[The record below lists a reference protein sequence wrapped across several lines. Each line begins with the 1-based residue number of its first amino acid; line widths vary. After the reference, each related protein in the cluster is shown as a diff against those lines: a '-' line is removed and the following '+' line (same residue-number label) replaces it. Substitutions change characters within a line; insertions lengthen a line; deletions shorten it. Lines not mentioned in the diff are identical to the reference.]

1 MRRISY
7 REEAA
12 PDCLQVLTEFLD
24 HDERPSFI
32 LDAHNNDQKSK
43 VVYRNRALENFISRL
58 SCIDGCD
65 NTLSDFEAWAGKFEA
80 TRASASRTGAASKK
94 SFGGWYWIS
103 TILREEWKV
112 VCAISSNNDRNGDR
126 FESED
131 TEVWSRATRES
142 SEGTLPSPTISVDEL
157 RMKAG
162 LADSAASS
170 EDEMVLTPLPYP
182 QCLDWTRNPPPHL
195 SGYRKFILD
204 HDWASTPLGP
214 IETWNDRLRQNVVMI
229 MASPDP
235 RLILWGNEL
244 CLLYNEACLALIGQK
259 HPFALGHGPMHV
271 FSEIWQPL
279 KSIVKRAMHQG
290 VATRVQDLE
299 LMIDRDG
306 RFGPEETY
314 WSFTML
320 PIIGPDGTAVGALDE
335 FVESTATVIGVRR
348 MNTLITLGEKAAAAS
363 SIKELWKLVLEGL
376 EPNSQDIPFALLYSV
391 NESDEDGQDDLRE
404 HSDFAHSSRPK
415 QCVLEGTI
423 GISSNHPAAIPS
435 FPLTEG
441 DHGYALPFRRAW
453 TSAKPSF
460 LQAQNQSLPSP
471 LSDIRAEGRG
481 FNDATNTAIALPIPP
496 LSGASIRG
504 FLLLGL
510 NPRRPYDEDY
520 QVFIRLLNDRLVKAV
535 ASIIVPEEQRRNR
548 ELMEAN
554 NSRHD
559 KFSRELE
566 RRRQEA
572 ESSEATFTALAESAP
587 IGCAV
592 FQVDGQPRW
601 MNQAYLDLV
610 GLKGDELPTGMWSY
624 TVLDEDQEFVENQW
638 RKLATGQTVD
648 PFEFRVK
655 RPFRASQEDDTQVIE
670 YSWILANAF
679 PELDENGKPQKIL
692 GWLTDISHQKWS
704 QHLQAQRLEDAL
716 ETKRQSENFI
726 DMTSHEMRNPLSAI
740 LQSADG
746 ILGVLRY
753 QRHGTKTD
761 GTPRTPLFLDTEAQ
775 EIIIDSAQT
784 VILCAQHQKRIVD
797 DITLSKLDSN
807 LLVISPDIIQP
818 AALVE
823 RAIKMYEAELNSA
836 RIRLSLQVHQ
846 SYDDLSIDTVL
857 LDPSRVLQVLINLLT
872 NAIKFT
878 RDRKKRVITIFL
890 SASHKKPSSG
900 HDNLA
905 YIPRRA
911 NRPDHTFG
919 EEWGPGDDIYLQLAV
934 EDTGRGLSAD
944 EMKLLFHRFSQA
956 SPKTYGEYGGSGL
969 GLFISRELT
978 ELQGGQIGVASK
990 EGRGSTFA
998 FYIKSRRYV
1007 SPPSPTPAPIA
1018 PIRPSPMHTAPLRRV
1033 SMSKL
1038 GPISLPTLSSRAG
1051 DPMPLTAPTDP
1062 SWTVQHP
1069 GGPMT
1074 FRNVSPV
1081 TPPLADSR
1089 ARYHSLKVLIVEDN
1103 AINQKVM
1110 AQQLRRAGCEVLVA
1124 SHGGEAL
1131 AMLGRSTFAA
1141 AATPP
1146 ILTPTS
1152 TSALID
1158 SPSFPRPQSSD
1169 SPLDSPLA
1177 PLETSILDFAAA
1189 GAPAVSTPTSS
1200 SSRSSSPATTTL
1212 PPTSALV
1219 PPRPPPLE
1227 ISVLLMDL
1235 EMPVMDG
1242 LTCVR
1247 HIRHMQSMRSL
1258 TRHVPVIAV
1267 TANARS
1273 EQISRAMQ
1281 AGMDLVVTKPFRIL
1295 ELLPLMDGLVARI
1308 NGTIGGAPAK

>member
-1 MRRISY
+1 M
-7 REEAA
+7 
-12 PDCLQVLTEFLD
+12 DL
-24 HDERPSFI
+24 
-32 LDAHNNDQKSK
+32 
-43 VVYRNRALENFISRL
+43 
-58 SCIDGCD
+58 
-65 NTLSDFEAWAGKFEA
+65 
-80 TRASASRTGAASKK
+80 AS
-94 SFGGWYWIS
+94 
-103 TILREEWKV
+103 
-112 VCAISSNNDRNGDR
+112 
-126 FESED
+126 
-131 TEVWSRATRES
+131 
-142 SEGTLPSPTISVDEL
+142 
-157 RMKAG
+157 
-162 LADSAASS
+162 LAFA
-170 EDEMVLTPLPYP
+170 

-195 SGYRKFILD
+195 SGYRRFILD
-204 HDWASTPLGP
+204 HDWSSTPLGP
-214 IETWNDRLRQNVVMI
+214 IETWDDRLRQNVVMI

-235 RLILWGNEL
+235 RLILWGNGL

-259 HPFALGHGPMHV
+259 HPSALGHGPMHV

-306 RFGPEETY
+306 KFGPEETY

-335 FVESTATVIGVRR
+335 FVESTGAVIGVRR
-348 MNTLITLGEKAAAAS
+348 MNTLIALGEKAS
-363 SIKELWKLVLEGL
+363 SARSLDELWKLVLEGL

-391 NESDEDGQDDLRE
+391 TESDEDGQDDLRE
-404 HSDFAHSSRPK
+404 HSDVALSSRPK

-423 GISSNHPAAIPS
+423 GISDNHPAAIPS
-435 FPLTEG
+435 FALTEG
-441 DHGYALPFRRAW
+441 NDGYAVPFRRAW
-453 TSAKPSF
+453 TSAKPIF
-460 LQAQNQSLPSP
+460 LQTKNKSLPLP
-471 LSDIRAEGRG
+471 LLDIRTEGRG
-481 FNDATNTAIALPIPP
+481 FNDATTTAIALPISP
-496 LSGASIRG
+496 LSGARIRG

-548 ELMEAN
+548 ELLKAN
-554 NSRHD
+554 NTRHD

-610 GLKGDELPTGMWSY
+610 GLKREELPNGMWSH
-624 TVLDEDQEFVENQW
+624 TVLPEDQEFVEEQW
-638 RKLATGQTVD
+638 QKLVTGQNVD
-648 PFEFRVK
+648 PFEFCVK
-655 RPFRASQEDDTQVIE
+655 RPFRASQEDDAQVIE

-679 PELDENGKPQKIL
+679 PELDETGAPQKIL

-753 QRHGTKTD
+753 QRD
-761 GTPRTPLFLDTEAQ
+761 GHKIDSLPREPLVLDIEAQ

-807 LLVISPDIIQP
+807 LLVISPDVIQP

-836 RIRLSLQVHQ
+836 RIRLNFQIHQ
-846 SYDDLSIDTVL
+846 SYDDLSVDTVF
-857 LDPSRVLQVLINLLT
+857 LDPSRVLQVLINLIT

-878 RDRKKRVITIFL
+878 RDREKRVITIFL
-890 SASHKKPSSG
+890 SASHKQPSSG

-911 NRPDHTFG
+911 NRPDHTFT
-919 EEWGPGDDIYLQLAV
+919 EEWGPGEDIHLQLAV
-934 EDTGRGLSAD
+934 EDTGRGLSPD

-978 ELQGGQIGVASK
+978 ELQGGQIGVASR

-998 FYIKSRRYV
+998 FYIKARRYV
-1007 SPPSPTPAPIA
+1007 SPPSTTPPSAA
-1018 PIRPSPMHTAPLRRV
+1018 PIRPSPMHSAPLRRV
-1033 SMSKL
+1033 SMSRL
-1038 GPISLPTLSSRAG
+1038 GPISLPTLSSRAI

-1062 SWTVQHP
+1062 SWTVQNP
-1069 GGPMT
+1069 GGRTT
-1074 FRNVSPV
+1074 FQNISPV
-1081 TPPLADSR
+1081 TPLAADLS
-1089 ARYHSLKVLIVEDN
+1089 ARFPSLKVLIVEDN

-1131 AMLGRSTFAA
+1131 AMMGRST
-1141 AATPP
+1141 T
-1146 ILTPTS
+1146 
-1152 TSALID
+1152 
-1158 SPSFPRPQSSD
+1158 Q
-1169 SPLDSPLA
+1169 
-1177 PLETSILDFAAA
+1177 
-1189 GAPAVSTPTSS
+1189 
-1200 SSRSSSPATTTL
+1200 
-1212 PPTSALV
+1212 PPTSVAT

-1247 HIRHMQSMRSL
+1247 HIRHMQGTRSL

-1295 ELLPLMDGLVARI
+1295 ELLPLMNELVARVEG
-1308 NGTIGGAPAK
+1308 NRAR

>member
-1 MRRISY
+1 MRQISH
-7 REEAA
+7 REQEA
-12 PDCLQVLTEFLD
+12 PECLQILTEFLD
-24 HDERPSFI
+24 HDDRPSFI
-32 LDAHNNDQKSK
+32 LDAHNNEQKSR
-43 VVYRNRALENFISRL
+43 VVYRNRALEDFITRL
-58 SCIDGCD
+58 SVLDGD
-65 NTLSDFEAWAGKFEA
+65 DTLSDFEAWAVEFGTK
-80 TRASASRTGAASKK
+80 ASAIRTGVASKM

-103 TILREEWKV
+103 TILRQEWKV
-112 VCAISSNNDRNGDR
+112 VCAISSNDDRKGDR

-131 TEVWSRATRES
+131 TEVWSRPPRTV
-142 SEGTLPSPTISVDEL
+142 SENALPSPTVSLDEL
-157 RMKAG
+157 RLKAG
-162 LADSAASS
+162 LSDDESSSA
-170 EDEMVLTPLPYP
+170 DEMDLASLAFA

-195 SGYRKFILD
+195 SGYRRFILD
-204 HDWASTPLGP
+204 HDWSSTPLGP
-214 IETWNDRLRQNVVMI
+214 IETWDDRLRQNVVMI

-235 RLILWGNEL
+235 RLILWGNGL

-259 HPFALGHGPMHV
+259 HPSALGHGPMHV

-306 RFGPEETY
+306 KFGPEETY

-335 FVESTATVIGVRR
+335 FVESTGAVIGVRR
-348 MNTLITLGEKAAAAS
+348 MNTLIALGEKAS
-363 SIKELWKLVLEGL
+363 SARSLDELWKLVLEGL

-391 NESDEDGQDDLRE
+391 TESDEDGQDDLRE
-404 HSDFAHSSRPK
+404 HSDVALSSRPK

-423 GISSNHPAAIPS
+423 GISDNHPAAIPS
-435 FPLTEG
+435 FALTEG
-441 DHGYALPFRRAW
+441 NDGYAVPFRRAW
-453 TSAKPSF
+453 TSAKPIF
-460 LQAQNQSLPSP
+460 LQTKNKSLPLP
-471 LSDIRAEGRG
+471 LLDIRTEGRG
-481 FNDATNTAIALPIPP
+481 FNDATTTAIALPISP
-496 LSGASIRG
+496 LSGARIRG

-548 ELMEAN
+548 ELLKAN
-554 NSRHD
+554 NTRHD

-610 GLKGDELPTGMWSY
+610 GLKREELPNGMWSH
-624 TVLDEDQEFVENQW
+624 TVLPEDQEFVEEQW
-638 RKLATGQTVD
+638 QKLVTGQNVD
-648 PFEFRVK
+648 PFEFCVK
-655 RPFRASQEDDTQVIE
+655 RPFRASQEDDAQVIE

-679 PELDENGKPQKIL
+679 PELDETGAPQKIL

-753 QRHGTKTD
+753 QRD
-761 GTPRTPLFLDTEAQ
+761 GHKIDSLPREPLVLDIEAQ

-797 DITLSKLDSN
+797 DILTLSKLDSN
-807 LLVISPDIIQP
+807 LLVISPDVIQP

-836 RIRLSLQVHQ
+836 RIRLNFQIHQ
-846 SYDDLSIDTVL
+846 SYDDLSVDTVF
-857 LDPSRVLQVLINLLT
+857 LDPSRVLQVLINLIT

-878 RDRKKRVITIFL
+878 RDREKRVITIFL
-890 SASHKKPSSG
+890 SASHKQPSSG

-911 NRPDHTFG
+911 NRPDHTFT
-919 EEWGPGDDIYLQLAV
+919 EEWGPGEDIHLQLAV
-934 EDTGRGLSAD
+934 EDTGRGLSPD

-978 ELQGGQIGVASK
+978 ELQGGQIGVASR

-998 FYIKSRRYV
+998 FYIKARRYV
-1007 SPPSPTPAPIA
+1007 SPPSTTPPSAA
-1018 PIRPSPMHTAPLRRV
+1018 PIRPSPMHSAPLRRV
-1033 SMSKL
+1033 SMSRL
-1038 GPISLPTLSSRAG
+1038 GPISLPTLSSRAI

-1062 SWTVQHP
+1062 SWTVQNP
-1069 GGPMT
+1069 GGRTT
-1074 FRNVSPV
+1074 FQNISPV
-1081 TPPLADSR
+1081 TPLAADSS
-1089 ARYHSLKVLIVEDN
+1089 ARFPSLKVLIVEDN

-1131 AMLGRSTFAA
+1131 AMMGRSTFAA

-1152 TSALID
+1152 TSTLLD
-1158 SPSFPRPQSSD
+1158 SPSFPPPSSSD
-1169 SPLDSPLA
+1169 SPSDSPIP

-1189 GAPAVSTPTSS
+1189 NAAAVTTNSGSGGGGSS
-1200 SSRSSSPATTTL
+1200 SSSSSPGSTQ
-1212 PPTSALV
+1212 PPTSVAT

-1247 HIRHMQSMRSL
+1247 HIRHMQGTRSL

-1295 ELLPLMDGLVARI
+1295 ELLPLMNELVARVEG
-1308 NGTIGGAPAK
+1308 NRAR

>member
-1 MRRISY
+1 MRRLSH
-7 REEAA
+7 REEEA

-24 HDERPSFI
+24 HDDRPSFI
-32 LDAHNNDQKSK
+32 LDSHNNERESR
-43 VVYRNRALENFISRL
+43 VIYRNRALEDFITRL
-58 SCIDGCD
+58 SALHGDA
-65 NTLSDFEAWAGKFEA
+65 TFSDFEAWAVKFE
-80 TRASASRTGAASKK
+80 TTKASASRTGAASKM
-94 SFGGWYWIS
+94 SFGGWYWTS
-103 TILREEWKV
+103 TILRHEWKA
-112 VCAISSNNDRNGDR
+112 VCAISSNDDRYGDR

-131 TEVWSRATRES
+131 TEVWARRSLTS
-142 SEGTLPSPTISVDEL
+142 SEIALPSPTVSLDEL
-157 RMKAG
+157 RLKAG
-162 LADSAASS
+162 LSDDDSSS
-170 EDEMVLTPLPYP
+170 ADEMVLTPLPYAH
-182 QCLDWTRNPPPHL
+182 CLDWTRNPPPHL
-195 SGYRKFILD
+195 SGYRRFILD
-204 HDWASTPLGP
+204 HDWSSTPLGP
-214 IETWNDRLRQNVVMI
+214 IGSWDDRLRQNVVMI

-259 HPFALGHGPMHV
+259 HPSALGHGPMHV

-306 RFGPEETY
+306 QFGPEETY

-335 FVESTATVIGVRR
+335 FVESTGSVIGVRR
-348 MNTLITLGEKAAAAS
+348 MNTLIALGEKAS
-363 SIKELWKLVLEGL
+363 SARSIEELWTLVLEGL
-376 EPNSQDIPFALLYSV
+376 EPNNQDIPFALLYSV
-391 NESDEDGQDDLRE
+391 NENDENGQDDLRE

-423 GISSNHPAAIPS
+423 GISSDHPAAIPS
-435 FPLTEG
+435 FALTEG
-441 DHGYALPFRRAW
+441 SDGYALPFRRAW

-460 LQAQNQSLPSP
+460 LQAKNQSLPLP
-471 LSDIRAEGRG
+471 LSDIRTEGRG

-554 NSRHD
+554 NTRHD

-566 RRRQEA
+566 QRRQEA

-610 GLKGDELPTGMWSY
+610 GLKREEMPNGMWSY
-624 TVLDEDQEFVENQW
+624 TVLPEDQEFVEDQW
-638 RKLATGQTVD
+638 RKLATGQNVD

-655 RPFRASQEDDTQVIE
+655 RPFRASQDDDTQVIE

-679 PELDENGKPQKIL
+679 PELDDAGAPQKIL

-753 QRHGTKTD
+753 QRD
-761 GTPRTPLFLDTEAQ
+761 GNKINYLPREPLILDMEAQ

-807 LLVISPDIIQP
+807 LLVISPDVIQP
-818 AALVE
+818 ATLVE

-836 RIRLSLQVHQ
+836 RIRLNFQIHQ
-846 SYDDLSIDTVL
+846 SYDDLSIDTVF
-857 LDPSRVLQVLINLLT
+857 LDPSRVLQVLINLIT

-878 RDRKKRVITIFL
+878 RDREKRVITIFL
-890 SASHKKPSSG
+890 SASHKRPSSG

-911 NRPDHTFG
+911 NRPDHNLT
-919 EEWGPGDDIYLQLAV
+919 EEWGPGEDIHLQLAV
-934 EDTGRGLSAD
+934 EDTGRGLSPD

-998 FYIKSRRYV
+998 FYIKARRYV
-1007 SPPSPTPAPIA
+1007 SPPSSTPPPAA
-1018 PIRPSPMHTAPLRRV
+1018 LIRPSPMHTAPLRRV

-1038 GPISLPTLSSRAG
+1038 GPMSLPTLSSRTI
-1051 DPMPLTAPTDP
+1051 DLMPLTAPTDP
-1062 SWTVQHP
+1062 SWTVQNP
-1069 GGPMT
+1069 GGRIT
-1074 FRNVSPV
+1074 FQNVSPV
-1081 TPPLADSR
+1081 TPLAADSS
-1089 ARYHSLKVLIVEDN
+1089 ARFPGLKVLIVEDN

-1152 TSALID
+1152 TSTLLD
-1158 SPSFPRPQSSD
+1158 SPSFPRPPSSD
-1169 SPLDSPLA
+1169 SPSDSPIP

-1189 GAPAVSTPTSS
+1189 HAAAAATVGHGDGSS
-1200 SSRSSSPATTTL
+1200 SSSSSSSPSSTQA
-1212 PPTSALV
+1212 PTSVATL
-1219 PPRPPPLE
+1219 PRPPPLE
-1227 ISVLLMDL
+1227 ISVMLMDL

-1247 HIRHMQSMRSL
+1247 HIRHMQGTRSL

-1273 EQISRAMQ
+1273 EQISRAMK

-1295 ELLPLMDGLVARI
+1295 ELLPLMDELVARVER
-1308 NGTIGGAPAK
+1308 NRAR

>member
-1 MRRISY
+1 
-7 REEAA
+7 
-12 PDCLQVLTEFLD
+12 
-24 HDERPSFI
+24 
-32 LDAHNNDQKSK
+32 
-43 VVYRNRALENFISRL
+43 
-58 SCIDGCD
+58 
-65 NTLSDFEAWAGKFEA
+65 
-80 TRASASRTGAASKK
+80 
-94 SFGGWYWIS
+94 
-103 TILREEWKV
+103 
-112 VCAISSNNDRNGDR
+112 
-126 FESED
+126 
-131 TEVWSRATRES
+131 
-142 SEGTLPSPTISVDEL
+142 
-157 RMKAG
+157 
-162 LADSAASS
+162 
-170 EDEMVLTPLPYP
+170 MVLTPLPYP

-376 EPNSQDIPFALLYSV
+376 EPNSQDIPFALLYSI

-481 FNDATNTAIALPIPP
+481 FNDATTTAIALPIPP

-624 TVLDEDQEFVENQW
+624 TVLDEDREFVENQW

-679 PELDENGKPQKIL
+679 PELDENGTAQKIL

-753 QRHGTKTD
+753 QRH

-998 FYIKSRRYV
+998 FYVKSRRYV
-1007 SPPSPTPAPIA
+1007 APPSPTPAPIA

-1062 SWTVQHP
+1062 SWTVHHP
-1069 GGPMT
+1069 GGPIT

-1158 SPSFPRPQSSD
+1158 SPS
-1169 SPLDSPLA
+1169 
-1177 PLETSILDFAAA
+1177 
-1189 GAPAVSTPTSS
+1189 
-1200 SSRSSSPATTTL
+1200 
-1212 PPTSALV
+1212 ALM

-1247 HIRHMQSMRSL
+1247 HIRHMQSTRSL

-1308 NGTIGGAPAK
+1308 NGTVGGAPAK